1 MKNRSPP
8 KKIERRKMSC
18 HARNPYWH
26 RTRSTIHLYD
36 PIISADGRTQICDL
50 GIFLDEL
57 LPTRRI
63 LSTNLRPLH
72 LEVELRLLLS
82 LSVLSG
88 FPQVGVVVIFP
99 VSYAV
104 GVVWSVTKREVQQL
118 GVRFL
123 S

>member
-1 MKNRSPP
+1 ML
-8 KKIERRKMSC
+8 C
-18 HARNPYWH
+18 HARDPYWH

-50 GIFLDEL
+50 G
-57 LPTRRI
+57 I